1 MTPDLAL
8 KSRRIVTPD
17 GIREGAVL
25 IKDGLIEAVVPVAQ
39 IPKNCPVEDVAS
51 SVVMAGLVDS
61 HVHVNEPGRTDWEG
75 FETATRAAAAGGIT
89 TLVDMPLNSSPVTTT
104 ARAFEEK
111 RTAAEGKLWVDTGF
125 YAGLIPGNT
134 ADLEPLLDA
143 GVLGV
148 KAFLVHSGIDEFPNA
163 TEADLRAG
171 LPILARRGVPLL
183 VHAELD
189 LGAPEMPDPRS
200 YAAYLASRPRAWE
213 NAAIALLIDLC
224 RDYGARIHVV
234 HLSSSDAVPALQEA
248 REEGLPLTVET
259 CPHYLYFAAEA
270 VSDGDTRFKCAPPIR
285 EHDNREQLWAA
296 LRDGIIDFV
305 VSDHSP
311 SLPALKRLDEG
322 DFQRAWGGIAS
333 LQFGLPI
340 VWTAARAR
348 GVEVVDVARWMS
360 HGPAQF
366 LGLNHRKGRIEVG
379 WDADLVVWNPEAS
392 FTVEPS
398 LIHYRHTLT
407 PYEGE
412 RLYGVVEMTLLR
424 GTKVYERGHFLGEP
438 VGKMVFRQ

>member
-8 KSRRIVTPD
+8 KSCRIVTPD

-39 IPKNCPVEDVAS
+39 IPEDCPVEDVAS

-89 TLVDMPLNSSPVTTT
+89 TLIDMPLNSSPVTTT
-104 ARAFEEK
+104 VPAFEEK
-111 RTAAEGKLWVDTGF
+111 IAAAEGKLWVDAGF

-171 LPILARRGVPLL
+171 LPLLARRGVPLL

-224 RDYGARIHVV
+224 REYGARIHVV
-234 HLSSSDAVPALQEA
+234 HLSSSDAVPALREA
-248 REEGLPLTVET
+248 REEGFPLTVET
-259 CPHYLYFAAEA
+259 CPHYLYFAAEDIP
-270 VSDGDTRFKCAPPIR
+270 DGDTRFKCAPPLR
-285 EHDNREQLWAA
+285 ERANRERLWQA
-296 LRDGIIDFV
+296 LRDGVIDFI

-340 VWTAARAR
+340 VWTAARER
-348 GVEVVDVARWMS
+348 GVEVIDIARWMS

-366 LGLNHRKGRIEVG
+366 LGLNHQKGRIEAG
-379 WDADLVVWNPEAS
+379 GDADLVVWNPEAT

-398 LIHYRHTLT
+398 MIHHRHRLT

-424 GTKVYERGHFLGEP
+424 GTKVYERGRFLGKP
-438 VGKMVFRQ
+438 VGKMVFRP